1 MVPKFYEL
9 EVNLNYMLSWNI
21 KYIERLVLSFQFLIY
36 SPKYEIDVKSMW
48 WLTFAVNLF
57 QHLSIFH
64 LIVVLKLKIRL
75 KNMQRIYIFYMVT
88 GTSASGE
95 LLNGIKRTK
104 TKGNKFVL
112 RPIKIK
118 SPSFSI
124 LGHLWMQYN

>member
-1 MVPKFYEL
+1 MVPRFYEL

-64 LIVVLKLKIRL
+64 LILVLKLKIRL
-75 KNMQRIYIFYMVT
+75 KNMQRIYIFLY
-88 GTSASGE
+88 GDWYFCQWRI
-95 LLNGIKRTK
+95 IKWDKKDKKQRK
-104 TKGNKFVL
+104 
-112 RPIKIK
+112 
-118 SPSFSI
+118 
-124 LGHLWMQYN
+124 